1 MNMTQRIGERI
12 AQFRK
17 ESKLTQASLGKQTG
31 LTPRQISEVEEGS
44 GNLDIGYIAL
54 IAEVLGVSLEK
65 LVKGEVKER
74 KIFHLEVTDMITKMY
89 FGGYRHLNYFA
100 IVAIWLYLIRV
111 SRMGKLGYCAPR
123 I

>member
-74 KIFHLEVTDMITKMY
+74 KILIVECRIPK
-89 FGGYRHLNYFA
+89 YR
-100 IVAIWLYLIRV
+100 
-111 SRMGKLGYCAPR
+111 G
-123 I
+123 